1 MALSGRP
8 PGQTSGQPPAVGA
21 TFGRYRI
28 ESRLGMGGM
37 GVVYAATDTRLNRR
51 VALKVISGQ
60 LAGDEQFVARFG
72 HEAEVLTRLDSP
84 HVIAI
89 FDHGEVDGVPY
100 IATQLVGGGDLG
112 TMLRDRGPLPPAQ
125 AAAVCA
131 QLAEAL
137 DDAHRV
143 GVVHRDV
150 KSSNVLVRDPDAD
163 EPFVYL
169 CDFGIALT
177 DSRGLTS
184 SGGMAGSWA
193 YISPERARGE
203 AATPVSDVY
212 SLGCLFWVCLTG
224 RTPYDGTDV
233 EMAIAHLNAPVPQVD
248 GDDESPARAVN
259 AVLSRAMAKKPGDR
273 YPTAAELRADLLDL
287 ARGGPTTPVAPRPI
301 ASSPSP
307 DPDRGR
313 TVVRTSRSGRR
324 YVVPALAAAVVA
336 TVVVGLTVWP
346 GGLLDR
352 DAEAPPGDADTG
364 PHVAGDF
371 DGDGLGDVLLRVY
384 GANDGTVR
392 NYVLASDGTALAPPT
407 KAPVGNGLAAYGDVD
422 GRPPAEI
429 VEFENLLDG
438 DKSRAVTLGS
448 DGSRVVSKFAP
459 SPTVGNAYPLLADT
473 DGDGRDDLV
482 LWYDTGADTGADIQ
496 VARSTPDGFAEPVQW
511 YLTAEWNQFYDQL
524 YGGDV
529 DGDGHDDLVTH
540 VRVPAPKGKISTQ
553 LRVLLARGTRFEPV
567 DVRRTIT
574 TTSNLNPTGTT
585 GDVDGDGSTEV
596 VIYVEGHR
604 EQELRVYDAGPGS
617 DGRLDNGRVW
627 ARDDEPED
635 REHRSSLLL
644 SDVDG
649 DGDDDLVLL
658 RPATEDGHRI
668 DVGLSDGSS
677 FGPLETWAE
686 VPCFSKKCDETVY
699 GMSEHL

>member
-1 MALSGRP
+1 MGRTLRAAAEGRTGIIGGVALSGRP
-8 PGQTSGQPPAVGA
+8 PGQTSGQPPGVGA

-248 GDDESPARAVN
+248 GDDESP
-259 AVLSRAMAKKPGDR
+259 
-273 YPTAAELRADLLDL
+273 
-287 ARGGPTTPVAPRPI
+287 
-301 ASSPSP
+301 
-307 DPDRGR
+307 
-313 TVVRTSRSGRR
+313 
-324 YVVPALAAAVVA
+324 
-336 TVVVGLTVWP
+336 
-346 GGLLDR
+346 
-352 DAEAPPGDADTG
+352 
-364 PHVAGDF
+364 H
-371 DGDGLGDVLLRVY
+371 
-384 GANDGTVR
+384 
-392 NYVLASDGTALAPPT
+392 
-407 KAPVGNGLAAYGDVD
+407 
-422 GRPPAEI
+422 
-429 VEFENLLDG
+429 
-438 DKSRAVTLGS
+438 
-448 DGSRVVSKFAP
+448 
-459 SPTVGNAYPLLADT
+459 
-473 DGDGRDDLV
+473 
-482 LWYDTGADTGADIQ
+482 
-496 VARSTPDGFAEPVQW
+496 EP
-511 YLTAEWNQFYDQL
+511 
-524 YGGDV
+524 
-529 DGDGHDDLVTH
+529 
-540 VRVPAPKGKISTQ
+540 
-553 LRVLLARGTRFEPV
+553 
-567 DVRRTIT
+567 
-574 TTSNLNPTGTT
+574 
-585 GDVDGDGSTEV
+585 
-596 VIYVEGHR
+596 
-604 EQELRVYDAGPGS
+604 
-617 DGRLDNGRVW
+617 
-627 ARDDEPED
+627 
-635 REHRSSLLL
+635 
-644 SDVDG
+644 
-649 DGDDDLVLL
+649 
-658 RPATEDGHRI
+658 
-668 DVGLSDGSS
+668 
-677 FGPLETWAE
+677 
-686 VPCFSKKCDETVY
+686 
-699 GMSEHL
+699 

>member
-248 GDDESPARAVN
+248 GDDDSPAGAVN

-273 YPTAAELRADLLDL
+273 YPSAAELRADLLDL
-287 ARGGPTTPVAPRPI
+287 ARGGATTPVAPRPV
-301 ASSPSP
+301 ACRPEPGPGSWPHRGP
-307 DPDRGR
+307 HLAVRPEVRRAGAGRRGR
-313 TVVRTSRSGRR
+313 
-324 YVVPALAAAVVA
+324 
-336 TVVVGLTVWP
+336 
-346 GGLLDR
+346 
-352 DAEAPPGDADTG
+352 
-364 PHVAGDF
+364 
-371 DGDGLGDVLLRVY
+371 
-384 GANDGTVR
+384 
-392 NYVLASDGTALAPPT
+392 
-407 KAPVGNGLAAYGDVD
+407 
-422 GRPPAEI
+422 
-429 VEFENLLDG
+429 
-438 DKSRAVTLGS
+438 
-448 DGSRVVSKFAP
+448 
-459 SPTVGNAYPLLADT
+459 
-473 DGDGRDDLV
+473 GDGRRGSDR
-482 LWYDTGADTGADIQ
+482 
-496 VARSTPDGFAEPVQW
+496 VAGR
-511 YLTAEWNQFYDQL
+511 
-524 YGGDV
+524 
-529 DGDGHDDLVTH
+529 
-540 VRVPAPKGKISTQ
+540 PARP
-553 LRVLLARGTRFEPV
+553 RRRGT
-567 DVRRTIT
+567 
-574 TTSNLNPTGTT
+574 
-585 GDVDGDGSTEV
+585 
-596 VIYVEGHR
+596 
-604 EQELRVYDAGPGS
+604 
-617 DGRLDNGRVW
+617 
-627 ARDDEPED
+627 AR
-635 REHRSSLLL
+635 
-644 SDVDG
+644 
-649 DGDDDLVLL
+649 
-658 RPATEDGHRI
+658 
-668 DVGLSDGSS
+668 
-677 FGPLETWAE
+677 
-686 VPCFSKKCDETVY
+686 
-699 GMSEHL
+699 

>member
-1 MALSGRP
+1 M
-8 PGQTSGQPPAVGA
+8 V
-21 TFGRYRI
+21 
-28 ESRLGMGGM
+28 
-37 GVVYAATDTRLNRR
+37 
-51 VALKVISGQ
+51 
-60 LAGDEQFVARFG
+60 
-72 HEAEVLTRLDSP
+72 
-84 HVIAI
+84 AI

-248 GDDESPARAVN
+248 GDAVGHLN

-273 YPTAAELRADLLDL
+273 YPSAAELRADLLDL
-287 ARGGPTTPVAPRPI
+287 ARGGADATTPVAPRPVA
-301 ASSPSP
+301 ASLGT

-313 TVVRTSRSGRR
+313 TVVRTSGSRRR

-352 DAEAPPGDADTG
+352 DADAPPGDADTG
-364 PHVAGDF
+364 PRVAGDF
-371 DGDGLGDVLLRVY
+371 DGDGLGDVLLRFY
-384 GANDGTVR
+384 DNGGSGGVR
-392 NYVLASDGTALAPPT
+392 NYLLASDGSAFAAPERAPSRQRSGCLRRRRRRGPGRGRGVRQPARRRQQPGVTPEQRRQPCRVQVRALADRRQR
-407 KAPVGNGLAAYGDVD
+407 L
-422 GRPPAEI
+422 
-429 VEFENLLDG
+429 
-438 DKSRAVTLGS
+438 
-448 DGSRVVSKFAP
+448 
-459 SPTVGNAYPLLADT
+459 
-473 DGDGRDDLV
+473 
-482 LWYDTGADTGADIQ
+482 
-496 VARSTPDGFAEPVQW
+496 
-511 YLTAEWNQFYDQL
+511 
-524 YGGDV
+524 
-529 DGDGHDDLVTH
+529 
-540 VRVPAPKGKISTQ
+540 PAP
-553 LRVLLARGTRFEPV
+553 
-567 DVRRTIT
+567 RR
-574 TTSNLNPTGTT
+574 
-585 GDVDGDGSTEV
+585 
-596 VIYVEGHR
+596 HR
-604 EQELRVYDAGPGS
+604 R
-617 DGRLDNGRVW
+617 
-627 ARDDEPED
+627 
-635 REHRSSLLL
+635 
-644 SDVDG
+644 
-649 DGDDDLVLL
+649 
-658 RPATEDGHRI
+658 
-668 DVGLSDGSS
+668 
-677 FGPLETWAE
+677 
-686 VPCFSKKCDETVY
+686 
-699 GMSEHL
+699 